1 MMQPNNGIFISTWY
15 DDPQDTALF
24 DLVPL
29 LEELVVT
36 RVRVPDILSKYREQI
51 PCWAGFGR
59 WDLGDSAYDDTP
71 PLQVQQ
77 ELPPQPRQPPMSSA
91 GQYQGAPAEP
101 SRMAGPGT
109 APAPAYSSIYSQSPA
124 QSYGYPDQAQ
134 QPLVPQS
141 SAQQPQQQ
149 MQTRAAPTFSAGSG
163 AMQYVPQQQQQQPQ
177 QQQQQQQP
185 PQSQARPA
193 FGGIAGPYQAALS
206 QPMSRR

>member
-1 MMQPNNGIFISTWY
+1 MHDARYEIVIFTAATQDYADWMMDIVDTEKHITHRLYRQHALPWGPLFAKDLSRLGRDLDRTIIIDNVQENFMMQPNNGIFISTWY

-71 PLQVQQ
+71 PPQVQQ

-91 GQYQGAPAEP
+91 GPYQGAPAEP

-134 QPLVPQS
+134 QPLVP
-141 SAQQPQQQ
+141 
-149 MQTRAAPTFSAGSG
+149 
-163 AMQYVPQQQQQQPQ
+163 
-177 QQQQQQQP
+177 
-185 PQSQARPA
+185 
-193 FGGIAGPYQAALS
+193 
-206 QPMSRR
+206 